1 MKKVVTRFAP
11 SPTGT
16 LHIGGVRTAL
26 FNYVYA
32 KQNDGLFLVRIED
45 TDRERSTKEFEKNI
59 LDSLNSIGLSPDLEP
74 INQSE
79 RNDIYTAAAQ
89 KLIDS
94 NQAYYCDCSVEELDQ
109 MRAEQQSQGQ
119 KPQYDGRSR
128 DKNLSKAEN
137 TVLRLKTPLEGEV
150 VVNDYVRGDIVF
162 NNSELDDLIILRSD
176 GSPTYHLC
184 NVVDDYEQGVTTV
197 IRGEDHISNTPRQI
211 HIQNALGYPEL
222 EYAHL
227 PLVLGSD
234 KKRLSKRHAATSLGE
249 YKELGYLDSAI
260 LNTLARLGWSRG
272 ENEVFYLDDL
282 IKEFSISEVQKA
294 GAIFDITKLDFL
306 NSQHMANLDLEEFID
321 HLRPFLASKNIDID
335 NHPKRDLLIDSMRSS
350 ANNLAGVALNL
361 VCYFH
366 DVVEYNQKA
375 IDKFIGSSNQVLID
389 LKERLADASEW
400 NESNIDNILLKYRE
414 EKELSVPKV
423 NQPLRIALTGST
435 NSPSLGMTLS
445 LFEKDEAKFQFLYES
460 KTPLFKK
467 IEMIAKEIY
476 RADEVI
482 ADTKIRDQLK
492 SFEDAGYGDFP
503 VCIAKTQYSFS
514 TDPSLKGAPT
524 GHSLPIR
531 EIRLSSGAEFI
542 VVVCGAVMTMPGLP
556 RVPAA
561 DSIKL
566 NKDGEIEGLF

>member
-32 KQNDGLFLVRIED
+32 KQNDGLFLIRIED
-45 TDRERSTKEFEKNI
+45 TDKERSTKEFEKNI
-59 LDSLNSIGLSPDLEP
+59 LDSLNSIGLSPDLDP
-74 INQSE
+74 INQSQ
-79 RNDIYTAAAQ
+79 RNDIYKAAAQ

-109 MRAEQQSQGQ
+109 MRAEQQAKGM

-128 DKNLSKAEN
+128 DKNLPKSEK

-150 VVNDYVRGDIVF
+150 VVKDHVRGDIIF

-234 KKRLSKRHAATSLGE
+234 KKRLSKRHAATSLQE

-272 ENEVFYLDDL
+272 EKEVFYLEDL
-282 IKEFSISEVQKA
+282 IKEFNINEVQKA

-306 NSQHMANLDLEEFID
+306 NSQHMANLDLEEFIS
-321 HLRPFLASKNIDID
+321 HLEPFLKSKQIDV
-335 NHPKRDLLIDSMRSS
+335 NSHPKKELLIDSMRSS
-350 ANNLAGVALNL
+350 ANNLEGIALNL

-366 DVVEYNQKA
+366 DVNEYNQKA
-375 IDKFIGSSNQVLID
+375 IDKFIGSSNEVLVN
-389 LKERLADASEW
+389 LKEKLINLDDW
-400 NESNIDNILLKYRE
+400 NEDSIDKLLVTYRE

-423 NQPLRIALTGST
+423 NQPLRIALTGT
-435 NSPSLGMTLS
+435 TQSPSLGMTLS
-445 LFEKDEAKFQFLYES
+445 LFEKEEAIS
-460 KTPLFKK
+460 R
-467 IEMIAKEIY
+467 IEKLIN
-476 RADEVI
+476 
-482 ADTKIRDQLK
+482 
-492 SFEDAGYGDFP
+492 
-503 VCIAKTQYSFS
+503 
-514 TDPSLKGAPT
+514 
-524 GHSLPIR
+524 
-531 EIRLSSGAEFI
+531 FI
-542 VVVCGAVMTMPGLP
+542 
-556 RVPAA
+556 
-561 DSIKL
+561 
-566 NKDGEIEGLF
+566 

>member
-32 KQNDGLFLVRIED
+32 KQHDGLFLVRIED
-45 TDRERSTKEFEKNI
+45 TDKERSTKEFEKNI

-79 RNDIYTAAAQ
+79 RNDIYKAAAQ

-128 DKNLSKAEN
+128 DKNLPKTEN
-137 TVLRLKTPLEGEV
+137 TVLRLKTPLDGEV
-150 VVNDYVRGDIVF
+150 VVKDYVRGDIVF

-197 IRGEDHISNTPRQI
+197 IRGEDHLSNTPRQI

-234 KKRLSKRHAATSLGE
+234 KKRLSKRHAATSLEE

-272 ENEVFYLDDL
+272 ESEVFYLDDL
-282 IKEFSISEVQKA
+282 IKEFSISEIQKA

-306 NSQHMANLDLEEFID
+306 NSQHMANLDLQEFID
-321 HLRPFLASKNIDID
+321 HLRPYLESKNIDID
-335 NHPKRDLLIDSMRSS
+335 NHPKRDLLVDSMRSS

-375 IDKFIGSSNQVLID
+375 IDKFIGSSNEVLVD
-389 LKERLADASEW
+389 LKEKLINLEEW
-400 NESNIDNILLKYRE
+400 NEDSIDKLLVTYRE
-414 EKELSVPKV
+414 AKELSVPKV

-435 NSPSLGMTLS
+435 QSPSLGMTLS
-445 LFEKDEAKFQFLYES
+445 LFEKEEAIS
-460 KTPLFKK
+460 R
-467 IEMIAKEIY
+467 IEKLIN
-476 RADEVI
+476 
-482 ADTKIRDQLK
+482 
-492 SFEDAGYGDFP
+492 
-503 VCIAKTQYSFS
+503 
-514 TDPSLKGAPT
+514 
-524 GHSLPIR
+524 
-531 EIRLSSGAEFI
+531 FI
-542 VVVCGAVMTMPGLP
+542 
-556 RVPAA
+556 
-561 DSIKL
+561 
-566 NKDGEIEGLF
+566 

>member
-32 KQNDGLFLVRIED
+32 KQNEGLFLIRIED
-45 TDRERSTKEFEKNI
+45 TDKERSTKEFEQNI
-59 LDSLNSIGLSPDLEP
+59 LDSLNSIGLCPDLDP
-74 INQSE
+74 INQSQ
-79 RNDIYTAAAQ
+79 RNDIYKAAAQ

-109 MRAEQQSQGQ
+109 MRAEQQSKGL

-128 DKNLSKAEN
+128 DKNLPKSEK
-137 TVLRLKTPLEGEV
+137 TVLRLKTPLDGEV
-150 VVNDYVRGDIVF
+150 VVKDHVRGDIVF

-176 GSPTYHLC
+176 GNPTYHLC

-234 KKRLSKRHAATSLGE
+234 KKRLSKRHAATSLKE

-272 ENEVFYLDDL
+272 EKEVFYLEDL
-282 IKEFSISEVQKA
+282 IKEFNIKEVQKA

-306 NSQHMANLDLEEFID
+306 NSQHMANLGLEEFID
-321 HLRPFLASKNIDID
+321 HLKPFLESRDID
-335 NHPKRDLLIDSMRSS
+335 VNSHPKKEILIDSMRSS
-350 ANNLAGVALNL
+350 AHNLEGIALNL
-361 VCYFH
+361 VCYFQ
-366 DVVEYNQKA
+366 DVNEYNQKA
-375 IDKFIGSSNQVLID
+375 VDKFIGSSNETLVD
-389 LKERLADASEW
+389 LKERLINLDDW
-400 NESNIDNILLKYRE
+400 NEDSIDKLLITYRE
-414 EKELSVPKV
+414 EKQLSVPKV

-445 LFEKDEAKFQFLYES
+445 LFEKEEAIS
-460 KTPLFKK
+460 R
-467 IEMIAKEIY
+467 IEKLIN
-476 RADEVI
+476 
-482 ADTKIRDQLK
+482 
-492 SFEDAGYGDFP
+492 
-503 VCIAKTQYSFS
+503 
-514 TDPSLKGAPT
+514 
-524 GHSLPIR
+524 
-531 EIRLSSGAEFI
+531 FI
-542 VVVCGAVMTMPGLP
+542 
-556 RVPAA
+556 
-561 DSIKL
+561 
-566 NKDGEIEGLF
+566 

>member
-32 KQNDGLFLVRIED
+32 KQNDGLFLIRIED
-45 TDRERSTKEFEKNI
+45 TDKERSTKEFEQNI
-59 LDSLNSIGLSPDLEP
+59 LDSLNSIGLSPDLDP
-74 INQSE
+74 INQSQ
-79 RNDIYTAAAQ
+79 RNDIYKAAAQ

-109 MRAEQQSQGQ
+109 MRAEQQAKGM

-128 DKNLSKAEN
+128 DKNLPKSEK

-150 VVNDYVRGDIVF
+150 VVKDHVRGDIIF

-234 KKRLSKRHAATSLGE
+234 KKRLSKRHAATSLQE

-272 ENEVFYLDDL
+272 EKEVFYLEDL
-282 IKEFSISEVQKA
+282 IKEFNINEVQKA

-306 NSQHMANLDLEEFID
+306 NSQHMANLDLEEFIS
-321 HLRPFLASKNIDID
+321 HLEPFLKSKQIDV
-335 NHPKRDLLIDSMRSS
+335 NSHPKKELLIDSMRSS
-350 ANNLAGVALNL
+350 ANNLEGIALNL

-366 DVVEYNQKA
+366 DVNEYNQKA
-375 IDKFIGSSNQVLID
+375 IDKFIGSSDEVLID
-389 LKERLADASEW
+389 LKEKLMNLDDW
-400 NESNIDNILLKYRE
+400 NEDSIDKLLVTYRE

-435 NSPSLGMTLS
+435 QSPSLGMTLS
-445 LFEKDEAKFQFLYES
+445 LFEKEEAILR
-460 KTPLFKK
+460 
-467 IEMIAKEIY
+467 IEKLIN
-476 RADEVI
+476 
-482 ADTKIRDQLK
+482 
-492 SFEDAGYGDFP
+492 
-503 VCIAKTQYSFS
+503 
-514 TDPSLKGAPT
+514 
-524 GHSLPIR
+524 
-531 EIRLSSGAEFI
+531 FI
-542 VVVCGAVMTMPGLP
+542 
-556 RVPAA
+556 
-561 DSIKL
+561 
-566 NKDGEIEGLF
+566 